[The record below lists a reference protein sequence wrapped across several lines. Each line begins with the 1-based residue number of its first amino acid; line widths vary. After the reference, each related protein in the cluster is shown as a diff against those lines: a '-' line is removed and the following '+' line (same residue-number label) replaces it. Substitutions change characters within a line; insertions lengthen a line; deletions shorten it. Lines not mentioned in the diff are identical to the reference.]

1 LSLSATPRLRGEEE
15 EEKKEGLFKAN
26 AVNVWRRSGR
36 KVYSNAVIMRS
47 RSGRKVYSK
56 QKQ

>member
-26 AVNVWRRSGR
+26 PVNVW
-36 KVYSNAVIMRS
+36 